1 MSSITEPLTVLDAA
15 MEALG
20 GVDWDALSV
29 RDRLET
35 MERLETVR
43 RRAAACTADIAVSL
57 DRCDEKALGGIC
69 HRVIAD
75 VLRVSLREARRRLR
89 DAAQLSSRRSL
100 TGEPMPPELP
110 ATAEAWHAGVLDPE
124 HLRAIQSFMR
134 EMPEGVHPADVAK
147 AEGFLADKA
156 AELRPDQLEVLAD
169 RVALTL
175 NPDGTFSDEDRAR
188 RRNFSWCGRQRA
200 DGMSVGTLIASP
212 EVRAMLDAWFAK
224 FAAPGMCN
232 PADETPVI
240 SGEPSQELMDR
251 DARGVAQRQHD
262 ALAALVRGQLG
273 DPKLGQHNGLPV
285 TVIASTTV
293 DELTNGT
300 GHAVTAGGTLLPM
313 RDLIRMA
320 SHAWHYLCV
329 FDSHSER
336 AIYLGR
342 SKRIASADQRIVLH
356 ARDRGCSAPGCDKP
370 GYLCQVHHV
379 EEWADGGHTDIEML
393 TFACGPDHR
402 LLKPGGWK
410 TRKRVDGRTAWI
422 PPPQLPLR
430 LGSNDFHH
438 PERMLPENEEWGLA
452 GE

>member
-1 MSSITEPLTVLDAA
+1 
-15 MEALG
+15 
-20 GVDWDALSV
+20 
-29 RDRLET
+29 
-35 MERLETVR
+35 
-43 RRAAACTADIAVSL
+43 
-57 DRCDEKALGGIC
+57 
-69 HRVIAD
+69 
-75 VLRVSLREARRRLR
+75 
-89 DAAQLSSRRSL
+89 
-100 TGEPMPPELP
+100 
-110 ATAEAWHAGVLDPE
+110 
-124 HLRAIQSFMR
+124 
-134 EMPEGVHPADVAK
+134 
-147 AEGFLADKA
+147 
-156 AELRPDQLEVLAD
+156 
-169 RVALTL
+169 
-175 NPDGTFSDEDRAR
+175 
-188 RRNFSWCGRQRA
+188 
-200 DGMSVGTLIASP
+200 
-212 EVRAMLDAWFAK
+212 
-224 FAAPGMCN
+224 
-232 PADETPVI
+232 
-240 SGEPSQELMDR
+240 
-251 DARGVAQRQHD
+251 
-262 ALAALVRGQLG
+262 
-273 DPKLGQHNGLPV
+273 V

-300 GHAVTAGGTLLPM
+300 GHAVTAGETLLPM
-313 RDLIRMA
+313 RDLIRMT